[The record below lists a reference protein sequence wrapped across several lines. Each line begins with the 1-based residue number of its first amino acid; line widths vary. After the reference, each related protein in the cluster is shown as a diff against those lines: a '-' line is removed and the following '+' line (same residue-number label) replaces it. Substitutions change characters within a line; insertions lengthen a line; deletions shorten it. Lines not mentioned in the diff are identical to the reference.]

1 MRRVS
6 TVNSVYHI
14 NESEHLIRRIG
25 GVNLPTPRQGEDGEW
40 ATYETIVQ
48 HPQGGL
54 LIVWGENPDGTARC
68 TWTSDVV
75 LADGEAW
82 DEARHE

>member
-6 TVNSVYHI
+6 TVNSVYHV

-40 ATYETIVQ
+40 AAIREHRAAPAGRV
-48 HPQGGL
+48 
-54 LIVWGENPDGTARC
+54 
-68 TWTSDVV
+68 
-75 LADGEAW
+75 ADCVGPEP
-82 DEARHE
+82 